1 MVVVVVIIV
10 VVVVVVVV
18 VAVVEVVVEA
28 VVVVVVVVVIV
39 VVVVRLSE
47 NYCSLRLLIVNVHLL
62 NRSLL
67 SVDMVV
73 GILATMIH
81 S

>member
-1 MVVVVVIIV
+1 M
-10 VVVVVVVV
+10 
-18 VAVVEVVVEA
+18 
-28 VVVVVVVVVIV
+28 V

-47 NYCSLRLLIVNVHLL
+47 DYCNLRLLIVNVHLP

-67 SVDMVV
+67 SGDMVV

>member
-1 MVVVVVIIV
+1 MTKTIE
-10 VVVVVVVV
+10 V
-18 VAVVEVVVEA
+18 VA
-28 VVVVVVVVVIV
+28 VVVVVVIV
-39 VVVVRLSE
+39 VLVVAVVVLRLSE
-47 NYCSLRLLIVNVHLL
+47 DYCSLRLLIVNVHLP